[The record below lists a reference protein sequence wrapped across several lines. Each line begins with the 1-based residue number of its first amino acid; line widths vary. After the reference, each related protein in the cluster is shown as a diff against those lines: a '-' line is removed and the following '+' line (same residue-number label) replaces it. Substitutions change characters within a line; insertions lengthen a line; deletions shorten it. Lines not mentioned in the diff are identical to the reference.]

1 MTKKP
6 YGDIFEYRADDGKIF
21 VDEDGVCLGTLI
33 YWGKTITKVNEIE
46 WSNLQKISHMMS

>member
-33 YWGKTITKVNEIE
+33 YWGKTITKVNEVNHEINIDAY
-46 WSNLQKISHMMS
+46 S